1 MQDNQAQQPT
11 IVTKTI
17 DRAIEMLKASGA
29 KFKVIS
35 PNGDEFGELEVAQHV
50 EKKKTFKF
58 KHGFLL
64 SIYLPHVENLKEGE
78 VAQIP
83 VREEGVDVEDVRG
96 AACAWMNT
104 HWGNG
109 SYTTGIDRTFN
120 TVEVLRIK

>member
-1 MQDNQAQQPT
+1 MQDNQTQPT

-17 DRAIEMLKASGA
+17 ARAIEMLTASGA

-35 PNGDEFGELEVAQHV
+35 PNGDEFGELEVAQQV
-50 EKKKTFKF
+50 ERKKNFKF

-64 SIYLPHVENLKEGE
+64 SIYLPHVENLQAGE

-83 VREEGVDVEDVRG
+83 VREDGVALEDVRG
-96 AACAWMNT
+96 AACAWMTT
-104 HWGNG
+104 HWGKG
-109 SYTTGIDRTFN
+109 TYTTGIDKTFN